1 LCRSGWGVP
10 LSCLERYAR
19 DRAVRPIWLPTG
31 QGFFFGAPRRC
42 DLQHCHGLGA
52 FSSSPWAKEGRC
64 AKLPGLPTKE
74 VPQDPAPLL
83 DRPCLLEPAPPGFVF
98 SPLRSVR
105 PISRTPFSRSHFFA
119 RHLFLHCA
127 SVLVAWPPS
136 AVLCDLPS
144 FFATVS
150 EVGCDEVSRGAPG
163 SQSDSCPSASQ
174 EGCWLSWITSFTS
187 TSHGGFLN
195 SQPACGSPRH
205 GPTSGSSLE
214 LRGTGPP

>member
-1 LCRSGWGVP
+1 LCRSGRGVP
-10 LSCLERYAR
+10 LPCLERYAR

-52 FSSSPWAKEGRC
+52 LSSSPWAKEGRC

-98 SPLRSVR
+98 SPLWPVR
-105 PISRTPFSRSHFFA
+105 PISRTPLSRSHSFA

-150 EVGCDEVSRGAPG
+150 EVGCDEVSRRHKFGLLGHLVHHPTVVPPRARRVAG
-163 SQSDSCPSASQ
+163 SAGLPPLLQHPMEAS
-174 EGCWLSWITSFTS
+174 
-187 TSHGGFLN
+187 
-195 SQPACGSPRH
+195 
-205 GPTSGSSLE
+205 
-214 LRGTGPP
+214 